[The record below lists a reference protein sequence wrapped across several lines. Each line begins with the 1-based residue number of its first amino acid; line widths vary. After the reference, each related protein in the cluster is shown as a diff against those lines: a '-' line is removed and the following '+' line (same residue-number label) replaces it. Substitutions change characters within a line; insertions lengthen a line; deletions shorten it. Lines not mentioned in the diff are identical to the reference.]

1 MMKKGLLVTVLLV
14 GGLLTGC
21 ANQPQ
26 PLYSWGNYVS
36 SSAKYGMQGHEKEV
50 IEQHLAEMKK
60 IIETS
65 EMEKK
70 RVAPGL
76 YAEYAQ
82 LLFETGKKEDAK
94 TYFMLEK
101 STYPESSLF
110 IDQVMKK
117 LYGDA
122 S

>member
-1 MMKKGLLVTVLLV
+1 MTKKGLLLSALVAGVLF
-14 GGLLTGC
+14 TGC

-36 SSAKYGMQGHEKEV
+36 SSTKYGMNGHEKEV
-50 IEQHLAEMKK
+50 VEQHLAELKK

-82 LLFETGKKEDAK
+82 LMFETGKRDEAK
-94 TYFMLEK
+94 QYFMLEK
-101 STYPESSLF
+101 STYPESIHF